1 DLWRYV
7 IEDGYWPPVVSGTM
21 FPTVAGALAMNIH
34 GKNNFCKGTFGEQVI
49 SIDVVFPNGGTQT
62 LGKEDELFW
71 AVISGAGLLGVI
83 VRARIQMQRVPS
95 GNLRVLPLSCRNWD
109 DQFEAFES

>member
-1 DLWRYV
+1 SEALILDITRMARILSWSPETGVIEVEGGATIEDLWRYV

-71 AVISGAGLLGVI
+71 AVISG
-83 VRARIQMQRVPS
+83 
-95 GNLRVLPLSCRNWD
+95 
-109 DQFEAFES
+109 